1 MKISLFVFSLFK
13 GAFYNPTPS
22 YGHPVPFQTP
32 SVTTMLNQITSNLN
46 IINKYSTLNNVPVFV
61 DECDPVVGYRYGIYD
76 NSNYIVCNTEYY
88 PSIVA
93 SIIYNILLL
102 SSRIKLI
109 TTSAFYLDGKRM
121 FEGNRML
128 VTNYNIYLPILN
140 GLKLIEKLKTN
151 KLSIEIT
158 NNTIPLNGFCTIDE
172 INSDVQLLLFSHID
186 DYTFNAN
193 QNLKIIF
200 NNIKLKYVLVKHY
213 KIDVNNNN
221 TYSEWV
227 KMGKPDYLNDQQLA
241 YFQSYQQLT
250 LLNPPT
256 LYEIENNTLILDSLN
271 ILAHSVD
278 FFEIIN
284 LN

>member
-1 MKISLFVFSLFK
+1 LFK
-13 GAFYNPTPS
+13 GASFHPTPS
-22 YGHPVPFQTP
+22 YGHPVPLQTP
-32 SVTTMLNQITSNLN
+32 SVTTMLNQITTNLN
-46 IINKYSTLNNVPVFV
+46 IINKYSTLNNIPVFV

-76 NSNYIVCNTEYY
+76 NPNYIVCNTEYY
-88 PSIVA
+88 PSIVP

-158 NNTIPLNGFCTIDE
+158 NNTIPLNAFCTIDE
-172 INSDVQLLLFSHID
+172 TNSNIQLLLFSHVD

-193 QNLKIIF
+193 QNLTIKF
-200 NNIKLKYVLVKHY
+200 NNIKLKYVLVRHY

-221 TYSEWV
+221 IYSEWI

-241 YFQSYQQLT
+241 YFQNYQQLT
-250 LLNPPT
+250 VLNPPAI
-256 LYEIENNTLILDSLN
+256 YQIENNQLILDSLN
-271 ILAHSVD
+271 IATHSIY

-284 LN
+284 LD